1 MFTTDQLEHI
11 VTVLNRALDTDPQ
24 AINNLFSRRE
34 NCNEALSS
42 DPTIQAR
49 EYPDGHFDTSVLS
62 LLNGFW
68 FDEFRI
74 WMELNDDGTIGL
86 FGLCKSNE
94 WDRNTLRHL
103 SADE

>member
-74 WMELNDDGTIGL
+74 WREVNDDGIIEK
-86 FGLCKSNE
+86 FGFKEAEKFNISNLALKSNKE
-94 WDRNTLRHL
+94 
-103 SADE
+103 